1 MSGTFKIS
9 TTRKR
14 EIAETLTRQAA
25 YYWNELQRH
34 LNEGSLAGVEMD
46 ADTMAKTL
54 QSLLEILRSPTD
66 YSEQKT

>member
-1 MSGTFKIS
+1 MPGTFKIS

-14 EIAETLTRQAA
+14 EIAETLTRQAEHH
-25 YYWNELQRH
+25 WHELQRH
-34 LNEGSLAGVEMD
+34 LKDGSLAGVEMD